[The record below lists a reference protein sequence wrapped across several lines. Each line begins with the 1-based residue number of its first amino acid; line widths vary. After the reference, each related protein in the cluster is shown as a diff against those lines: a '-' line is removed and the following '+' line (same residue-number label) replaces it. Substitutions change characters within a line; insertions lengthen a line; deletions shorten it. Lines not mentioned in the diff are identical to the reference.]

1 MARYLLGTSAF
12 VAVVRQKPADPVKRW
27 VDALHLHDDEL
38 FLSAVSVG
46 ELQWGVNAL
55 PANAVARSTWQ
66 RNLDDI
72 VHVFLSRGCLLGF
85 TLEGARR
92 WAELMPLRLG
102 WINPDDGADGELPT
116 VRRQVVAQCLA
127 DALTLVE
134 EAQPYHA
141 ALVTHGLAVV
151 DPRTP
156 PIR

>member
-1 MARYLLGTSAF
+1 MTRYLLGTSAF

-27 VDALHLHDDEL
+27 VDALRLHDDEL
-38 FLSAVSVG
+38 LLSAVSVG

-55 PANAVARSTWQ
+55 PASAVARATWQ

-72 VHVFLSRGCLLGF
+72 VHAFVSRGCLLGF
-85 TLEGARR
+85 TLDGARR
-92 WAELMPLRLG
+92 WAELMPLALG
-102 WINPDDGADGELPT
+102 WVNPDDGVDGELPT
-116 VRRQVVAQCLA
+116 VRRQVAAQCLA

-141 ALVTHGLAVV
+141 ALVPHGLAVV

-156 PIR
+156 ANR